1 MLKHD
6 TVGLVWKIYDNK
18 NSKHTP
24 LGGGRDFASGKEQ
37 GKTVH
42 K

>member
-6 TVGLVWKIYDNK
+6 TVGLVWEIYDNK
-18 NSKHTP
+18 NNKHKP
-24 LGGGRDFASGKEQ
+24 LGSGDFASGKEQ
-37 GKTVH
+37 GQAVH